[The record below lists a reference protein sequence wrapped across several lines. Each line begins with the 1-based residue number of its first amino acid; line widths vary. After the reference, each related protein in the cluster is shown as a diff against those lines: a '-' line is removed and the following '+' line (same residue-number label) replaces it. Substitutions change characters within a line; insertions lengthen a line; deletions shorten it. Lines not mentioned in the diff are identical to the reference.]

1 MTLYGSSELTR
12 TGTRKFHTAWAEVNG
27 TKIFMPHRTQGD
39 RPMSIR
45 GAAEDTIRKTPARKQ
60 DLGEIDWSE
69 CPGIERNPK
78 RMSGAWCFEGT
89 RLPVHALFMNLSSG
103 LTIPEFLKMFP
114 AAKEEQI
121 KSVLD
126 FLSDRLEETAGAA
139 ASSATAAA
147 TPAPGTPPSGGPM
160 R

>member
-1 MTLYGSSELTR
+1 MTLYDSKELARTR
-12 TGTRKFHTAWAEVNG
+12 THQFHTAWAEVNG
-27 TKIFMPHRTQGD
+27 TKTFMPHRTQGD

-45 GAAEDTIRKTPARKQ
+45 GTAEETIRKTLAPKQ

-103 LTIPEFLKMFP
+103 LTIPEFVKMFP
-114 AAKEEQI
+114 AANEEQV
-121 KSVLD
+121 KSILD
-126 FLSDRLEETAGAA
+126 FLSDRLEET
-139 ASSATAAA
+139 STE
-147 TPAPGTPPSGGPM
+147 
-160 R
+160 